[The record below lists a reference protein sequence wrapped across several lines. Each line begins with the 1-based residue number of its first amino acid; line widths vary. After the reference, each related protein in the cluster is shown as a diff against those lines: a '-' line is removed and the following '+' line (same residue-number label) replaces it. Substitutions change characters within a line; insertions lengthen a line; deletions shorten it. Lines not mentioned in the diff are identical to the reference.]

1 MSLMYLISRFL
12 SKLILRPSVPAFQ
25 KVSSRPRS
33 ILRQLKVVPGMVTTA
48 LCFLPLT
55 DPALAAFPAEETG
68 KGTIVAAGFGYQI
81 GELSTITVKVYDAR
95 SGSVISDDT
104 FELHVKEDKGVQG
117 GIPQARIFAGGVGLG
132 ATDLS
137 NFILR
142 VYDAQTGKF
151 QWEGQ
156 LNLTPSVDG
165 ASGQAVS
172 TLMPRRALVTKISA
186 STATTRQPSFL
197 LRALDSSTGNLVWQ
211 DEFST
216 GDMRAAA
223 IERIT
228 NRFSYDEQMFDFRI
242 RMFDVSGRSV
252 LWEDHWLQEQPED
265 DSHQATDD
273 QAHILPVWP
282 RLVEQDQLSQEL

>member
-1 MSLMYLISRFL
+1 
-12 SKLILRPSVPAFQ
+12 
-25 KVSSRPRS
+25 
-33 ILRQLKVVPGMVTTA
+33 VVPLIVITA
-48 LCFLPLT
+48 LYLLPLT

-81 GELSTITVKVYDAR
+81 GDLSTITVKVYDAR
-95 SGSVISDDT
+95 SGDVISDDT

-117 GIPQARIFAGGVGLG
+117 GSSEARIFAGGVGAG

-156 LNLTPSVDG
+156 LNLTPSVEG
-165 ASGQAVS
+165 GRGQAVS
-172 TLMPRRALVTKISA
+172 TLMPRRALITKINA
-186 STATTRQPSFL
+186 STPTTRQPSFL

-228 NRFSYDEQMFDFRI
+228 NRFSYDEHMFDFRI

-252 LWEDHWLQEQPED
+252 LWEDRWVQEQAED
-265 DSHQATDD
+265 DSHPAIDD

>member
-1 MSLMYLISRFL
+1 VL
-12 SKLILRPSVPAFQ
+12 S
-25 KVSSRPRS
+25 S
-33 ILRQLKVVPGMVTTA
+33 IVTTA
-48 LCFLPLT
+48 LYFLPLT
-55 DPALAAFPAEETG
+55 DPALAASPVEEAG
-68 KGTIVAAGFGYQI
+68 KETIVAAGFGYQI
-81 GELSTITVKVYDAR
+81 GELSTITVKVYEAR
-95 SGSVISDDT
+95 TGNVISDDT

-117 GIPQARIFAGGVGLG
+117 GIPHARIFAGGVGLG

-156 LNLTPSVDG
+156 LNLTPTVDG

-172 TLMPRRALVTKISA
+172 TLMPRRALVTKITA
-186 STATTRQPSFL
+186 NTATTRQPSFL
-197 LRALDSSTGNLVWQ
+197 LRALDSATGNLVWQ

-252 LWEDHWLQEQPED
+252 LWEDHWLQEQTED

>member
-1 MSLMYLISRFL
+1 MSLMHWVSRFL
-12 SKLILRPSVPAFQ
+12 RKLILRPSVPAFQ
-25 KVSSRPRS
+25 KVPSRPRP
-33 ILRQLKVVPGMVTTA
+33 ILRKLNVVPVIVTTA
-48 LCFLPLT
+48 LYFLPLT
-55 DPALAAFPAEETG
+55 DPALAAFPVEETG
-68 KGTIVAAGFGYQI
+68 KETIVAAGFGYQI

-95 SGSVISDDT
+95 TGEVISDDT
-104 FELHVKEDKGVQG
+104 FELHVKEEKGVQG
-117 GIPQARIFAGGVGLG
+117 GIPHARIFAGGVGLG

-156 LNLTPSVDG
+156 LNLTPTVDG

-172 TLMPRRALVTKISA
+172 TLMPRRALVTKINA
-186 STATTRQPSFL
+186 ETATTRQPSFL
-197 LRALDSSTGNLVWQ
+197 LRALDSATGNLVWQ

-228 NRFSYDEQMFDFRI
+228 NRFSYDEQLFDFRI

-252 LWEDHWLQEQPED
+252 LWEDHWLQEQTED

-282 RLVEQDQLSQEL
+282 RFVERDQLSQEL